1 MKKLYV
7 RFCGKVSFRRPLG
20 NGEFRGAS
28 STGPS
33 KEKTWVIYSKDRSR
47 DNSVV
52 QIIPLNF
59 RDVLKVTVQGWTLD
73 GDFRPIAVPRL
84 LVPIIGHPLANIHPN
99 GISQR
104 GLALLK
110 SKNVINAPSSL
121 IR

>member
-47 DNSVV
+47 PECDIPS
-52 QIIPLNF
+52 QIANGENAATSDIN
-59 RDVLKVTVQGWTLD
+59 DV
-73 GDFRPIAVPRL
+73 
-84 LVPIIGHPLANIHPN
+84 
-99 GISQR
+99 
-104 GLALLK
+104 
-110 SKNVINAPSSL
+110 
-121 IR
+121 